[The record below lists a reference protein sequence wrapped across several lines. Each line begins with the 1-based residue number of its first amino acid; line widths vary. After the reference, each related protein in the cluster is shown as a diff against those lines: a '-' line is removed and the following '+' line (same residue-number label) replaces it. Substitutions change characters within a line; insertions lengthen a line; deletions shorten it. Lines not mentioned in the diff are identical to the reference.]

1 MTKPFIP
8 LSTLESPQKSTN
20 LYLRLCCDRNHQTF
34 VSRQYA
40 AYPFR
45 LSNAFRLDLKDPNRA
60 YLYIMNTSPGL
71 LAGDKLRV
79 SVQLEVNANLYLTD
93 QSATKVHSMPPDAI
107 AQVSYTISVGAGAKL
122 EFIPEPLIL
131 YADSRLEQIT
141 QVTLHP
147 TGQLFL
153 SELILPG
160 RLARNEFYQ
169 FHSYFNH
176 LQVMSSEGELLFCD
190 AMRLQGKLNTFKN
203 HLLFAAMPV
212 MANIITV
219 LPSINLKELVADIDS
234 FPLLHALKLTAGNS
248 LLPNCNGL
256 LIRVIADSVSSLKAY
271 IQYALNCV
279 RRISGQ
285 TSLPEIPK

>member
-1 MTKPFIP
+1 
-8 LSTLESPQKSTN
+8 
-20 LYLRLCCDRNHQTF
+20 
-34 VSRQYA
+34 
-40 AYPFR
+40 
-45 LSNAFRLDLKDPNRA
+45 
-60 YLYIMNTSPGL
+60 MNTSPGL

-93 QSATKVHSMPPDAI
+93 QSATKVHSMPTPDAI

-131 YADSRLEQIT
+131 YADSRLEQST
-141 QVTLHP
+141 QVRLHP

-153 SELILPG
+153 SEIILPG
-160 RLARNEFYQ
+160 RLARNELYQ

-190 AMRLQGKLNTFKN
+190 AMRLEGKLNTFKN
-203 HLLFAAMPV
+203 HLLFAKMPV

-219 LPSINLKELVADIDS
+219 IPSINLKELVADIDS

-256 LIRVIADSVSSLKAY
+256 LIRAIADSVSSLKDY
-271 IQYALNCV
+271 TQYVLNCV